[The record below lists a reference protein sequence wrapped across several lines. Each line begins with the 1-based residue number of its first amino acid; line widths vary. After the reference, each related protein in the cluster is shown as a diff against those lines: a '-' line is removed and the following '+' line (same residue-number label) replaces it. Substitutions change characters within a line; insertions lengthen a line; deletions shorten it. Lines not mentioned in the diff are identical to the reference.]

1 MGYNPFLPTAGAK
14 INTLCV
20 PAGLVHPDR
29 FQEFIKI
36 LRSAS
41 IVKLRVTDTSN
52 RQLTQDGTL
61 FFDLAATQDGSRADM
76 FPLEPNGK
84 TQVLLGLVDGRRL
97 ERSLEVGESASNGT
111 DAALEIVRSQF
122 SELLP
127 DAPGLVV
134 RQLVVFQGDVTPPSE
149 PEILFIP
156 ENDGDEAVFDT
167 MVQLAQRWT
176 RGVSNLLKSLKDKPI
191 SMVPVGS
198 SQGFPRM
205 SKSLVPTMPEGSS
218 THTTAKSSSPIS
230 AFNEPEAQSDTSRG
244 RFSIVQG
251 IYNLQS
257 GLWLDALTSLSD
269 GAALALENQDHL
281 WHGKALE
288 CLLVSML
295 LLSWSN
301 KNYTIPQIC
310 RTLPNRSGIFGADST
325 SQAAGS
331 LKSLAQLIPP
341 LVETILELYAKI
353 SNLDLGGS
361 LQDLLRESRV
371 RHVNLLV
378 IIKGEGCVLN
388 RIILDHLVSPRD
400 RNIDAPV
407 QSEGEFVSISRAG
420 LANNLIEA
428 LQTSQSSNNLSHY
441 TSMLVAVASSLSILG
456 LERKHAFY
464 LKQLMQQFAPKLVE
478 ARKLGASEVG
488 VHPAAG
494 LPPLSNAQQGVIPE
508 MVIGTRVMLS
518 LAASAYG
525 VALPSVPSPSDK
537 RPADVNNIR
546 EKLAI
551 WATEQTSG
559 DVLLKIEMLRV
570 CVSVCEALPDIPA
583 GLHFTS
589 NILRTAKQTLTMS
602 TQSKPQVPIISTDE
616 QVRLM
621 ESMRQAVSAASRLGA
636 DGYRAEY
643 WDDFLVRDVRIFE
656 KDGFSTLIA
665 HKPSDLSIR
674 ASGMSDAVRDP
685 FIYNPF
691 SKDKSITSAPVLVA
705 GELATFAVVLQNP
718 LEMEVD
724 IEEIS
729 LITNGSAFQASPHG
743 IVLGPFSIQTFTFN
757 GRATAD
763 GELEVIGC
771 RARVRNC
778 YEQEFLTFV
787 KDWKVP
793 FKPKQKAV
801 TKGRFRAHLREVIDE
816 VPPTGTGIV
825 FEPPEPTTLRLKV
838 INAQPRLIVKSST
851 LEQPSI
857 MLLEGECR
865 SFTVTLSNTSA
876 TVAADLLLMT
886 TEDSVM
892 KQLKEALSNKDLNPV
907 EIFEVQSQIAT
918 KPAIS
923 VKKIDAT
930 NPNTLLPPNQDITYN
945 VEVWGRAGLVSAAV
959 HADYAFL
966 GSQSSEVKETFYT
979 RQIRFPLA
987 ITVNGSIEIPR
998 CNILSIQSDF
1008 AWSSDYRPNSLE
1020 VDHDNTASSLPRQQ
1034 SIMHHWLQEQSDASD
1049 YCMMSLD
1056 LRNVWPQPLDITL
1069 QARKL
1074 HTAEEELGESSWK
1087 HGYTV
1092 HETLQPGVVTR
1103 VVLLLPRIF
1112 VEDPYI
1118 PIPSLDT
1125 QKQFVVST
1133 VKMSPEAEAS
1143 SRESFWYRES
1153 LLKCLRGTW
1162 IEGSSGRQGEIDL
1175 RKGIRLSPRMVEAL
1189 KMDHVAID
1197 YDIAPCSS
1205 SKVSD
1210 DGQADLV
1217 KQAGKSHFIIRN
1229 EAFATLKVRVR
1240 NHTQDT
1246 LHLLLR
1252 LQPSLRHQPHNIAL
1266 DLSKRFA
1273 WSGVLQR
1280 ALRPAIEPGGMC
1292 ETELGIIPLVE
1303 GNYDIYAS
1311 VEEIKARGKGTLKKT
1326 LEGIGG
1332 GAERRIWRARSPCL
1346 IDAVGV

>member
-1 MGYNPFLPTAGAK
+1 
-14 INTLCV
+14 
-20 PAGLVHPDR
+20 
-29 FQEFIKI
+29 
-36 LRSAS
+36 
-41 IVKLRVTDTSN
+41 
-52 RQLTQDGTL
+52 
-61 FFDLAATQDGSRADM
+61 M

-84 TQVLLGLVDGRRL
+84 SQVLLGLVDGKRL
-97 ERSLEVGESASNGT
+97 DRSLENDESGSSGMSST
-111 DAALEIVRSQF
+111 LENVRAQF

-127 DAPGLVV
+127 DVPGLAV
-134 RQLVVFQGDVTPPSE
+134 RQLIVFHGDPTSLGDSGILHVSE
-149 PEILFIP
+149 
-156 ENDGDEAVFDT
+156 NGGDEAIFDT
-167 MVQLAQRWT
+167 MVQLSQQWT
-176 RGVSNLLKSLKDKPI
+176 KSVSNLLRSLRDKPI
-191 SMVPVGS
+191 SMVPAGS

-205 SKSLVPTMPEGSS
+205 SRTLVPTMLEGSS
-218 THTTAKSSSPIS
+218 TPTTAKSSSPIS

-244 RFSIVQG
+244 RFSVVQG

-269 GAALALENQDHL
+269 GASLALENQDHL

-310 RTLPNRSGIFGADST
+310 RTLPNRSGIFGADATTQS
-325 SQAAGS
+325 AGS
-331 LKSLAQLIPP
+331 LKTLAQLIPP

-378 IIKGEGCVLN
+378 TIKGAGCVLN
-388 RIILDHLVSPRD
+388 RHILDHLVSPRD
-400 RNIDAPV
+400 RNVDAPV

-420 LANNLIEA
+420 LANSLIET
-428 LQTSQSSNNLSHY
+428 LQISQSSNNLSHY

-464 LKQLMQQFAPKLVE
+464 LKQLMQQFSPKLVE

-508 MVIGTRVMLS
+508 MVVGTRVMLS

-525 VALPSVPSPSDK
+525 VALPPVPSPSDN
-537 RPADVNNIR
+537 RPADISQVR
-546 EKLAI
+546 EKLTI
-551 WATEQTSG
+551 WATEQSSG

-570 CVSVCEALPDIPA
+570 CVGVCEALPDIPA

-589 NILRTAKQTLTMS
+589 NILRAAKQTLTMT
-602 TQSKPQVPIISTDE
+602 TQSKPHVPIISTDE
-616 QVRLM
+616 QVSLL

-636 DGYRAEY
+636 DGCRAEY

-665 HKPSDLSIR
+665 HKPSDLSLR
-674 ASGMSDAVRDP
+674 ASRLTDTVRDP

-705 GELATFAVVLQNP
+705 GELATFAVILQNP
-718 LEMEVD
+718 LEVEVD

-729 LITNGSAFQASPHG
+729 LITKGSAFRASSHG

-757 GRATAD
+757 GRPTAD

-771 RARVRNC
+771 RARIRSC
-778 YEQEFLTFV
+778 YEQDFLTFAD
-787 KDWKVP
+787 DWKLP
-793 FKPKQKAV
+793 LKPKQKAV
-801 TKGRFRAHLREVIDE
+801 TKGRFRSRLRELAEE
-816 VPPTGTGIV
+816 VPASEAALL
-825 FEPPEPTTLRLKV
+825 FEPPVPANLKLRV
-838 INAQPRLIVKSST
+838 ISAQPRLMVKSST
-851 LEQPSI
+851 LQQPSI

-865 SFTVTLSNTSA
+865 SFTLTLTNTSA

-892 KQLKEALSNKDLNPV
+892 KQLQEALSNKNLNPV
-907 EIFEVQSQIAT
+907 EVFEVQSQIAS

-923 VKKIDAT
+923 VRKIDAAD
-930 NPNTLLPPNQDITYN
+930 PETLLLPNQDISYN
-945 VEVWGRAGLVSAAV
+945 VEVWGRAGLISAAV
-959 HADYAFL
+959 HADYAYV
-966 GSQSSEVKETFYT
+966 GSPSSEIKETFYT
-979 RQIRFPLA
+979 RQIRFPIA

-998 CNILSIQSDF
+998 CNILSIHGDFGWKSIGPPLQTLNLSEAETNSHNLANPQPERQS
-1008 AWSSDYRPNSLE
+1008 R
-1020 VDHDNTASSLPRQQ
+1020 VHR
-1034 SIMHHWLQEQSDASD
+1034 WLQEQADASD

-1056 LRNVWPQPLDITL
+1056 LRNVWPQPLTITI

-1074 HTAEEELGESSWK
+1074 HTTDQEEESLSWQDA
-1087 HGYTV
+1087 YTV
-1092 HETLQPGVVTR
+1092 HEILQPGVVTR
-1103 VVLLLPRIF
+1103 VVLLLPRVF
-1112 VEDPYI
+1112 VEDPYVAI
-1118 PIPSLDT
+1118 PNLDT

-1162 IEGSSGRQGEIDL
+1162 VESSSGRRGEIDL

-1189 KMDHVAID
+1189 KVDHVAID
-1197 YDIAPCSS
+1197 YTITPCQGSEQS
-1205 SKVSD
+1205 EGRRD
-1210 DGQADLV
+1210 DLV
-1217 KQAGKSHFIIRN
+1217 KQTGKSHFILRN
-1229 EAFATLKVRVR
+1229 ETFANLKVRVH
-1240 NHTQDT
+1240 NHTKDALQ
-1246 LHLLLR
+1246 LLLR

-1280 ALRPAIEPGGMC
+1280 ALRPVIEPGGVC
-1292 ETELGIIPLVE
+1292 ETELGIIALVE

-1311 VEEIKARGKGTLKKT
+1311 VEEIKACGKRESGRTLNAFSSDT
-1326 LEGIGG
+1326 
-1332 GAERRIWRARSPCL
+1332 ERRIWRARSPCL
-1346 IDAVGV
+1346 IDAVGA

>member
-1 MGYNPFLPTAGAK
+1 
-14 INTLCV
+14 
-20 PAGLVHPDR
+20 
-29 FQEFIKI
+29 
-36 LRSAS
+36 
-41 IVKLRVTDTSN
+41 
-52 RQLTQDGTL
+52 
-61 FFDLAATQDGSRADM
+61 M

-84 TQVLLGLVDGRRL
+84 TQVLLGLVDGKRL
-97 ERSLEVGESASNGT
+97 ERSPKTGESASNGT
-111 DAALEIVRSQF
+111 HLTLEDVRAQF

-134 RQLVVFQGDVTPPSE
+134 RQLVVFQGNSTLPGGSD
-149 PEILFIP
+149 ILFVS
-156 ENDGDEAVFDT
+156 EDEGDEAIFDT
-167 MVQLAQRWT
+167 MVQLSQRWT
-176 RGVSNLLKSLKDKPI
+176 NGVSNLLKSLKDKPI
-191 SMVPVGS
+191 SMVPAGS
-198 SQGFPRM
+198 SQGFPRV
-205 SKSLVPTMPEGSS
+205 SKSLTPTVPEGSP
-218 THTTAKSSSPIS
+218 TPATAKSSSPIS
-230 AFNEPEAQSDTSRG
+230 AFTEPEAQSDTSRG

-301 KNYTIPQIC
+301 KTYTIPQIC
-310 RTLPNRSGIFGADST
+310 RTLPNRSGIFRADAT
-325 SQAAGS
+325 SQTAGS
-331 LKSLAQLIPP
+331 LKTLAQLVPP

-378 IIKGEGCVLN
+378 TIKGAGCVLN
-388 RIILDHLVSPRD
+388 RTILDHLVSPRD

-420 LANNLIEA
+420 LANSLIET

-525 VALPSVPSPSDK
+525 VALPPVPVPLDK
-537 RPADVNNIR
+537 RLANINDVR
-546 EKLAI
+546 ERLTI
-551 WATEQTSG
+551 WATEQSSG

-589 NILRTAKQTLTMS
+589 NILRAARQTLTMS

-616 QVRLM
+616 QVRLL

-674 ASGMSDAVRDP
+674 TSGMSDTVRDP

-718 LEMEVD
+718 LEIEVD

-757 GRATAD
+757 GRPSAD

-771 RARVRNC
+771 RARIRNC
-778 YEQEFLTFV
+778 YEQEFLTFMN
-787 KDWKVP
+787 DWKMP
-793 FKPKQKAV
+793 LKPKHKAV
-801 TKGRFRAHLREVIDE
+801 TKGRFRSRLREVSNEDPQNGAT
-816 VPPTGTGIV
+816 VV
-825 FEPPEPTTLRLKV
+825 FEPPEAATLKLRV
-838 INAQPRLIVKSST
+838 IPAQPRLKIKSST

-865 SFTVTLSNTSA
+865 SFTLTLTNTSA
-876 TVAADLLLMT
+876 SVAADLLLMT
-886 TEDSVM
+886 TEDSVI
-892 KQLKEALSNKDLNPV
+892 KQLQEALSNRDLNPV

-930 NPNTLLPPNQDITYN
+930 NSNPLLPPNQDISYN
-945 VEVWGRAGLVSAAV
+945 VDVWGRAGLVSAAV

-966 GSQSSEVKETFYT
+966 GSSSSEVKGTFYT

-998 CNILSIQSDF
+998 CNILSIHGDF
-1008 AWSSDYRPNSLE
+1008 AWSSDHPEKKSLTSSE
-1020 VDHDNTASSLPRQQ
+1020 VDHSYHAASPPGQKSK
-1034 SIMHHWLQEQSDASD
+1034 IHHWLQEQSDASD

-1056 LRNVWPQPLDITL
+1056 LRNVWPQPLTITL
-1069 QARKL
+1069 QARNL
-1074 HTAEEELGESSWK
+1074 RTAEQELDESSWG
-1087 HGYTV
+1087 HAYTV

-1103 VVLLLPRIF
+1103 VVLLLPRLF
-1112 VEDPYI
+1112 VEDAYA
-1118 PIPSLDT
+1118 PIPNLDT

-1133 VKMSPEAEAS
+1133 AKMSPEAEAS

-1162 IEGSSGRQGEIDL
+1162 VESSSGRHGEIDL

-1197 YDIAPCSS
+1197 YSITPCQSYQE
-1205 SKVSD
+1205 SD
-1210 DGQADLV
+1210 GSQADLI
-1217 KQAGKSHFIIRN
+1217 KQTGKSHFVVRN
-1229 EAFATLKVRVR
+1229 ETFATLKVRVH

-1246 LHLLLR
+1246 LQLLLR

-1280 ALRPAIEPGGMC
+1280 ALRPAIQPGGIC

-1311 VEEIKARGKGTLKKT
+1311 VEEIKARSKGLPRNT
-1326 LEGIGG
+1326 LEGVGVGG
-1332 GAERRIWRARSPCL
+1332 ERRIWRARTPCL
-1346 IDAVGV
+1346 IDAVGA